1 MNFNCGQDLC
11 YVQPQCDSEFS
22 SRINAIVLVKKNYA
36 VDKTSSAEFLDSI
49 YEGMLTGDVKA
60 ILNIRGSKARPE
72 TAELGGFGNQS
83 IKVGNTSHTL
93 EYVDQFIKENQAFY
107 NAIRSGGSK
116 YDLYYFTQQLIFDAS
131 GSQITLYGDAVHTDG
146 PTDLLEG
153 QATIK
158 WVQKGSPLAIF
169 DDYDSDDFLEGLYY
183 EVNNLPSPYSVSIGP
198 DDTAT
203 FTMVGTLNKAVDND
217 CALVYSIESI
227 DADYLTYVESVV
239 LDAAT
244 GLVTITTDD
253 SETPT
258 GSFNIKFKITNDCS
272 DCTVGY
278 FEVTVTKT
286 L

>member
-22 SRINAIVLVKKNYA
+22 SRINAVVLVKKNYA
-36 VDKTSSAEFLDSI
+36 VDKTSSTAFLDSI

-116 YDLYYFTQQLIFDAS
+116 YDLYYFTKELIWDAS

-146 PTDLLEG
+146 ATDLLEG
-153 QATIK
+153 MATIK

-169 DDYDSDDFLEGLYY
+169 DDYDSDEFLEGLYY
-183 EVNNLPSPYSVSIGP
+183 EVTNSTYPNGQVTMAENATVVINMSASLNQYVVSSCGLVWTTDANETLANVFIDAETGVLTIEGN
-198 DDTAT
+198 DDPGT
-203 FTMVGTLNKAVDND
+203 FTFNVIVKDDCAGCVVGTM
-217 CALVYSIESI
+217 SF
-227 DADYLTYVESVV
+227 TVV
-239 LDAAT
+239 LTA
-244 GLVTITTDD
+244 I
-253 SETPT
+253 
-258 GSFNIKFKITNDCS
+258 
-272 DCTVGY
+272 
-278 FEVTVTKT
+278 
-286 L
+286 